1 MELDKIRNQQELAQL
16 LEAGEMKEFYHLAN
30 QVLRLRTSHP
40 VVKSIKKGV
49 EGAEEITEKRELVD
63 QEIADYFKH
72 VYKRPVHMVREPGGL
87 ANAS

>member
-1 MELDKIRNQQELAQL
+1 MELEKIRNQQELAQL
-16 LEAGEMKEFYHLAN
+16 LEAGDMKEFYRLAN

-63 QEIADYFKH
+63 QEIADYFKQ
-72 VYKRPVHMVREPGGL
+72 VYKRPAHMVREPVGTAY
-87 ANAS
+87 AN